1 MTKPHHPQN
10 NGSNRQT
17 RPVTGRLNVVL
28 VVAGTVSALSLIPAL
43 TTQGASG
50 TGGGETSQQAGQ
62 QSLGLRGGES
72 SNVIMGGPEI
82 IVGTIEHIQ
91 GNEFAIRGNQGQH
104 VRLNVTKDTNKVCS
118 YSDGARVTTGHG
130 QVREQSEIP
139 PTPAMEEAAVS
150 GRSMGEQRQSHQRQ
164 ASEGGQASTPR
175 QDPSQMKAVVGT
187 TDSEAKK
194 DAAKGSGF
202 SVGPCEFKVGDQV
215 RVEGSDMGT
224 VTTIKQLS
232 SRSLS
237 TK

>member
-28 VVAGTVSALSLIPAL
+28 VVAGTVSALSLILAL
-43 TTQGASG
+43 KTQGASG
-50 TGGGETSQQAGQ
+50 TGGSETSQQAGQ

-118 YSDGARVTTGHG
+118 NSEGARVTTGHG

-139 PTPAMEEAAVS
+139 PTPAMEAATS
-150 GRSMGEQRQSHQRQ
+150 GRSMGEQRQ
-164 ASEGGQASTPR
+164 ASEGGQASIPR

-187 TDSEAKK
+187 TDPEAKK
-194 DAAKGSGF
+194 DVAKGSGF
-202 SVGPCEFKVGDQV
+202 SIGPCEFKVGDQV

-224 VTTIKQLS
+224 VTTIKQLNS
-232 SRSLS
+232 QSLS